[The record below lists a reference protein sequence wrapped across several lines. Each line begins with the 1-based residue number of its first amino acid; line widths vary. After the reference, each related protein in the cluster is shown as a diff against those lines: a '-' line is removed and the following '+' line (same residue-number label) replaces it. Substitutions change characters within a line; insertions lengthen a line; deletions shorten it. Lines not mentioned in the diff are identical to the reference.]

1 VRGRKA
7 WSQHAYGLAVDVNPF
22 QNPYHRGDV
31 VLPELATS
39 YLDRGN
45 VRPGMIRPD
54 GPVVRAFA
62 SVGWKWGGDYRS
74 LKDFMHFSANG
85 G

>member
-1 VRGRKA
+1 
-7 WSQHAYGLAVDVNPF
+7 
-22 QNPYHRGDV
+22 
-31 VLPELATS
+31 
-39 YLDRGN
+39 
-45 VRPGMIRPD
+45 MIRPD

>member
-1 VRGRKA
+1 MI
-7 WSQHAYGLAVDVNPF
+7 
-22 QNPYHRGDV
+22 
-31 VLPELATS
+31 LP
-39 YLDRGN
+39 G
-45 VRPGMIRPD
+45 

-62 SVGWKWGGDYRS
+62 SVGWHWGGDYRS